1 MQKKLIALAVAGLV
15 AAPAFAQS
23 NVTMYGRLDYGY
35 LNQSEDAWGTDIDAS
50 STGFGTGALTTS
62 RLGFKGTEDLGNGLK
77 AFFQLELQ
85 IADTSAFGDDTGANL
100 GDSFDTR
107 LSLVG
112 LSGSFGSVTLGRQYT
127 AVETAWGIGAAGAI
141 NNAIGSLYT
150 SGERLSGRG
159 LKQNNTRS
167 DELITYM
174 SPDMSGVKVAVQYGK
189 GTTDSDAVAGET
201 SQKEMGF
208 SVTYANG
215 PLNVGLGYSKESG
228 ETLGVDSN
236 SAKSL
241 VLGGN
246 YDFGVVKLFGTYMR
260 GSNDDQVTN
269 IIGFGNYTTDKVK
282 GWELGLNAPVGPVV
296 LVASYFDANGE
307 YNHTTNSAL
316 DADVDYKGYQLGA
329 LYPLSKRTIVY
340 ALYGHQ
346 NEEIDGVSDDDSIRQ
361 IAIGVRHDF

>member
-35 LNQSEDAWGTDIDAS
+35 LNSSTDMKIGGVKSSEDLT

-62 RLGFKGTEDLGNGLK
+62 RLGFKGSEDLGNGLK

-85 IADTSAFGDDTGANL
+85 IADTSAFGTDTGANL

-112 LSGSFGSVTLGRQYT
+112 LSGAFGSVALGRQYT

-141 NNAIGSLYT
+141 NNAVGALYT
-150 SGERLSGRG
+150 SGM
-159 LKQNNTRS
+159 KQNNTRS
-167 DELITYM
+167 DELITYT
-174 SPDMSGVKVAVQYGK
+174 SPAMSGVKVAVQYGK
-189 GTTDSDAVAGET
+189 GETDTTATATDA

-208 SVTYANG
+208 SATYGNG
-215 PLNVGLGYSKESG
+215 PLNVSLGYSKESG
-228 ETLGVDSN
+228 EAAGADTN
-236 SAKSL
+236 NAKQI
-241 VLGGN
+241 VLGAN
-246 YDFGVVKLFGTYMR
+246 YDFGVVKLFGTYMN
-260 GSNDDQVTN
+260 GSNDDAG
-269 IIGFGNYTTDKVK
+269 IDKVK

-296 LVASYFDANGE
+296 LVASYYDGKTETTANV
-307 YNHTTNSAL
+307 
-316 DADVDYKGYQLGA
+316 DADRNGYQLGV

-340 ALYGHQ
+340 GLYGNDEADINSANNSETTQ
-346 NEEIDGVSDDDSIRQ
+346 V
-361 IAIGVRHDF
+361 AIGLRHDF

>member
-1 MQKKLIALAVAGLV
+1 MQKKLIALAVAGIV

-23 NVTMYGRLDYGY
+23 SVTAYGRLDYGY

-62 RLGFKGTEDLGNGLK
+62 RLGFKGSEDLGNGLN
-77 AFFQLELQ
+77 AFFQLELA
-85 IADTSAFGDDTGANL
+85 IADTSAFGADTGGNL

-107 LSLVG
+107 LSLIG
-112 LSGSFGSVTLGRQYT
+112 LSGSFGSVTLGRQTT
-127 AVETAWGIGAAGAI
+127 AIETVWGFGAAGAT
-141 NNAIGSLYT
+141 NNATGSLYT
-150 SGERLSGRG
+150 AGERLSGAG

-174 SPDMSGVKVAVQYGK
+174 SPDFSGVKFAVQYGK
-189 GTTDSDAVAGET
+189 GETDIDGVGNTE
-201 SQKEMGF
+201 QKEVGF
-208 SVTYANG
+208 NVTYSNG

-228 ETLGVDSN
+228 EAADVDSN
-236 SAKSL
+236 SAKQL
-241 VLGGN
+241 VLGAN
-246 YDFGVVKLFGTYMR
+246 YDFGVVKAFGTYMR
-260 GSNDDQVTN
+260 GSNDDQVIGIT
-269 IIGFGNYTTDKVK
+269 GFGNYTTDKVK

-296 LVASYFDANGE
+296 LVASYFDADAE
-307 YNHTTNSAL
+307 YDHTTNSAL

-346 NEEIDGVSDDDSIRQ
+346 KEEIDGVSDDDSLRQ
-361 IAIGVRHDF
+361 IAVGVRHDF